1 MKIHLVDGTYEL
13 FRSFYGPPPKKSP
26 DGREVG
32 ATIGLLTIFGAT
44 ALKLGRRAWVLAT
57 MLVIVY
63 MVLFLILRSAD
74 FALLAGATLA
84 FVALAL
90 TMWLTRNED
99 WHGPERPRGWP
110 FRKAAKD
117 TSLPAT

>member
-1 MKIHLVDGTYEL
+1 M
-13 FRSFYGPPPKKSP
+13 
-26 DGREVG
+26 
-32 ATIGLLTIFGAT
+32 
-44 ALKLGRRAWVLAT
+44 KLGRRTWILGS
-57 MLVIVY
+57 MLTTVY
-63 MVLFLILRSAD
+63 VVLFLILRSAD

-110 FRKAAKD
+110 FRRGEKEPSPPVA
-117 TSLPAT
+117 